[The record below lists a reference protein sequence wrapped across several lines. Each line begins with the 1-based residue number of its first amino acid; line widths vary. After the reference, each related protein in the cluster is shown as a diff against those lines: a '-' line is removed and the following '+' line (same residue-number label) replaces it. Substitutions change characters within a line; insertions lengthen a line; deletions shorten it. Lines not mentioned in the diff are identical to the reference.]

1 MKNMLKKGEKAFW
14 AVSATL
20 LSATTAM
27 GGVYAESTT
36 NTDPEIKSECAS
48 ILSAFCGDDGIM
60 RLIRFVVSLMMGGVV
75 VIGSIGIVIC
85 AVMWMTAR
93 DNEMQ
98 VRKAR
103 SRLIEIVIGMVLF
116 VMLGVVVNILL
127 GGGNVLDDVSGG
139 TN

>member
-20 LSATTAM
+20 LSAMTAM
-27 GGVYAESTT
+27 GGAYAESTT
-36 NTDPEIKSECAS
+36 STDPEIKSECAS
-48 ILSAFCGDDGIM
+48 ILSTFCGDDGIM

-75 VIGSIGIVIC
+75 VIGSIGVVIC